1 MSDPLAGFDPDGPA
15 DFDGPFGLPHGLDQA
30 AVVVIP
36 APWDG
41 TASFH
46 RGTADG
52 PAAVLEASQQVD
64 LHHAIYGDAIWRAG
78 VAAEPADPRFDG
90 WRAVADAARDPEAI
104 NPVSA
109 AIDAHLQ
116 ARVAARL
123 AAGQIPAVLGGEHSV
138 ALGGLRAALAREPAL
153 GVLHIDAHADLRV
166 AYEGF
171 EFSHASVFDHFLREA
186 GPQARLVS
194 VGLRDVG
201 RAEVARIQAED
212 RVRAF
217 FDHDLAAAKLAGTG
231 FAELADRVV
240 GDLPATV
247 WISVDID
254 GLDPSL
260 CPTTGTPVPG
270 GLSWHE
276 ITHLLRAVARSGRRV
291 LGFDLC
297 EVGPGPWD
305 ANVGA
310 RLLYELAGT
319 ALHSTALQSAALHSR
334 GEAP

>member
-1 MSDPLAGFDPDGPA
+1 MRDPLDGFDPDGA
-15 DFDGPFGLPHGLDQA
+15 SDAETLFGLPHTADEA
-30 AVVVIP
+30 TVVVVP

-46 RGTADG
+46 RGTADA
-52 PAAVLEASQQVD
+52 PQAVLEASWQVD
-64 LHHAIYGDAIWRAG
+64 LHHPIYGPRIWQAG
-78 VAAEPADPRFDG
+78 VALLPTDPRFTA
-90 WRAVADAARDPEAI
+90 WRGVADAARDPAAI

-116 ARVAARL
+116 GEVARLL
-123 AAGQIPAVLGGEHSV
+123 AAGKIPAVLGGEHSV
-138 ALGGLRAALAREPAL
+138 ALGGLRAAMAAAPDL
-153 GVLHIDAHADLRV
+153 GILHLDAHADLRV

-171 EFSHASVFDHFLREA
+171 EYSHASVFHHALAEG
-186 GPQARLVS
+186 GPGLRLVS

-201 RAEVARIQAED
+201 RAEVARIESDA
-212 RVRAF
+212 RVHAF
-217 FDHDLAAAKLAGTG
+217 FDHALAAEQLAGVPFTDQI
-231 FAELADRVV
+231 AAILAP
-240 GDLPATV
+240 LPQTV

-254 GLDPSL
+254 GLDPAL
-260 CPTTGTPVPG
+260 CPATGTPVPG
-270 GLSWHE
+270 GLSWHA
-276 ITHLLRAVARSGRRV
+276 TLALLRALARSGRRV

-297 EVGPGPWD
+297 EVGAAPWD

-319 ALHSTALQSAALHSR
+319 ALCALTP